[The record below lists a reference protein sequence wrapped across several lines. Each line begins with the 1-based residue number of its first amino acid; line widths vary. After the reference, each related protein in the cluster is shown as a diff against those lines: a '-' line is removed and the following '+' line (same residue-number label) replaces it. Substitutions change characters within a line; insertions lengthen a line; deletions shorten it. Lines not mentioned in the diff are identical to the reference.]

1 MKKDTTKALKTII
14 KKLVAEE
21 VSKQIKYVVK
31 ELTDPTPA
39 KSSKKSQL
47 VNEFGPLNED
57 VPKYSETKKYTDDP
71 VLNEVL
77 NNTQGGISQDAKP
90 GYEEY
95 PTMGGGAVDS
105 VDKMVGMQS
114 TMAPPQS
121 NGDMPDFM
129 KKAMSGHSAK
139 VVKAIEG
146 KHGTRT

>member
-1 MKKDTTKALKTII
+1 MNKDTTKALKTII

-39 KSSKKSQL
+39 ISSSKSKL
-47 VNEFGPLNED
+47 IEEFGPVNED
-57 VPKYSETKKYTDDP
+57 TPKYSETKKYTDDP

-77 NNTQGGISQDAKP
+77 NKTQGGIAQDKP
-90 GYEEY
+90 GFEEY

-114 TMAPPQS
+114 SMAPMETQG
-121 NGDMPDFM
+121 NMPDFM

-139 VVKAIEG
+139 VVKAIEE

>member
-1 MKKDTTKALKTII
+1 MNKDTTKALKTII

-39 KSSKKSQL
+39 ISSSKSKL
-47 VNEFGPLNED
+47 IEEFGPVNED
-57 VPKYSETKKYTDDP
+57 TPKYSETKKYTDDP

-77 NNTQGGISQDAKP
+77 NKTQGGIAQDKP
-90 GYEEY
+90 GFEEY

-114 TMAPPQS
+114 SMAPMETQG
-121 NGDMPDFM
+121 NMPDFM

>member
-1 MKKDTTKALKTII
+1 MNKDTTKALKTII

-39 KSSKKSQL
+39 ISSRKSKL
-47 VNEFGPLNED
+47 IEEFGPLNED
-57 VPKYSETKKYTDDP
+57 TPKYSEAKKYTDDP

-77 NNTQGGISQDAKP
+77 NNTQGGIAQDTKP
-90 GYEEY
+90 GFEEY

-105 VDKMVGMQS
+105 LDKMVGMQS
-114 TMAPPQS
+114 TMAPIPDQG
-121 NGDMPDFM
+121 NMPDFM

-146 KHGTRT
+146 KHGSRT

>member
-1 MKKDTTKALKTII
+1 MNKDTTKALKTII

-39 KSSKKSQL
+39 ISSSKSKL
-47 VNEFGPLNED
+47 IEEFGPVNED
-57 VPKYSETKKYTDDP
+57 TPKYSETKKYTDDP

-77 NNTQGGISQDAKP
+77 NKTQGGIAQDKP
-90 GYEEY
+90 GFEEY

-105 VDKMVGMQS
+105 VDKMGGMQS
-114 TMAPPQS
+114 SMAPMETQG
-121 NGDMPDFM
+121 NMPDFM